1 MEQVEETRS
10 SEYSGSRAANDKTPL
25 IRGKSTQSING
36 AASDGTSGRMTNTEG
51 YEELFKD
58 SAPCPTCRGLGRKLK
73 SSKGFL
79 RIVELV
85 RRVKDEVKVVGDQRV
100 LYVAVA
106 TFICVVIAGLC
117 MFFLFPRDV
126 VVTSDH
132 PPFLEPIFVNLN
144 LSAYYVNFTVRNF
157 YYFSNNNFYNVKIT
171 GAQVVSFYDQKVMS
185 ISLNKTEV
193 NIPMRSTITYG
204 IEMNFFLSSTNDWGF
219 LVKFCEDPRSWVHNL
234 PLTLELTANYT
245 YLGHVE
251 QATLMTYQSVS
262 CYNNSAPV

>member
-58 SAPCPTCRGLGRKLK
+58 SAPCPTCRGLGRV
-73 SSKGFL
+73 SKAQEG
-79 RIVELV
+79 ELV
-85 RRVKDEVKVVGDQRV
+85 ALIPMKDKRLKPRRTV